1 MTIVDATF
9 LMIVALSIIW
19 FRISYL
25 QQRFLAEQEK
35 IFERIEKLVAYEIA
49 DCFSTVDQFR
59 IGADE
64 NSDVSQRGQICQFTI
79 VNGCDGEKFLLR
91 NFKGKLSNL
100 DATKI
105 KGLSK
110 YGHFSAKTKKISNN
124 KRNAAKDK
132 TKGDGNQI

>member
-1 MTIVDATF
+1 MTILF
-9 LMIVALSIIW
+9 LTILIIAALSIIW
-19 FRISYL
+19 FRISSL
-25 QQRFLAEQEK
+25 QQRSFSEQRK

-49 DCFSTVDQFR
+49 DCFSTVDQFG

-64 NSDVSQRGQICQFTI
+64 NSDVSQRGQIRQFTI

-100 DATKI
+100 DAAKI
-105 KGLSK
+105 KGVPK